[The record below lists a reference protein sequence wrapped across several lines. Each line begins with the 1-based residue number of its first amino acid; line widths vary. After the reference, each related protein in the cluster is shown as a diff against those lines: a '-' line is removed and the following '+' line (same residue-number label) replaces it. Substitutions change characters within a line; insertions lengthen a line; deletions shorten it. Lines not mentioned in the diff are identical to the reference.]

1 LREDDKELRERWDR
15 DAPKCWQIMP
25 FYRPKDEI
33 EWWVMEKSEETK
45 YKTVTGKFYDTREEA
60 FRIAYE
66 HNSKTYG
73 IYAVFV
79 RGACGKNGGWKQT

>member
-1 LREDDKELRERWDR
+1 MKEDEKELRECWDR

-25 FYRPKDEI
+25 FYRPRGET
-33 EWWVMEKSEETK
+33 EWWVMENC
-45 YKTVTGKFYDTREEA
+45 KTVTGRFYDTRKEA
-60 FRIAYE
+60 FRVAYE

-79 RGACGKNGGWKQT
+79 RGACGKNGEWKQE

>member
-1 LREDDKELRERWDR
+1 LKEDDKELRERWDR

-25 FYRPKDEI
+25 FYRPRGDDWET
-33 EWWVMEKSEETK
+33 EWWVMENLKSIRT
-45 YKTVTGKFYDTREEA
+45 YPTREEA

-79 RGACGKNGGWKQT
+79 RGACGKNGKWKQQP

>member
-1 LREDDKELRERWDR
+1 MKDDEKELRERWDR

-25 FYRPKDEI
+25 FYRPEGETEWET
-33 EWWVMEKSEETK
+33 EWWVMENLKSIRTLP
-45 YKTVTGKFYDTREEA
+45 TREEA
-60 FRIAYE
+60 FRAAYE

-79 RGACGKNGGWKQT
+79 RGAFGKNGKWKQQP

>member
-1 LREDDKELRERWDR
+1 LKEDDKELRERWDR

-25 FYRPKDEI
+25 FYRPDGEP
-33 EWWVMEKSEETK
+33 EWWVIEHL
-45 YKTVTGKFYDTREEA
+45 KTVTGRFYDTRKEA
-60 FRIAYE
+60 FRVAYE

-79 RGACGKNGGWKQT
+79 RGACGKNGERKRE

>member
-1 LREDDKELRERWDR
+1 MKEDDKELRERWDR

-25 FYRPKDEI
+25 FERPSET
-33 EWWVMEKSEETK
+33 EWWVMEKHNNTT
-45 YKTVTGKFYDTREEA
+45 YKTVAGGIYPTREEA
-60 FRIAYE
+60 FRVAFE

-79 RGACGKNGGWKQT
+79 RGSCGKNGKWKQQP

>member
-1 LREDDKELRERWDR
+1 
-15 DAPKCWQIMP
+15 MP
-25 FYRPKDEI
+25 FYRARGET
-33 EWWVMEKSEETK
+33 EWWVMENLKSTR
-45 YKTVTGKFYDTREEA
+45 TLPTREEA

-79 RGACGKNGGWKQT
+79 RGAAGKNGKWKQQP